1 MGDSDS
7 DDVSPHASQYQSDPW
22 VPNVDP
28 DASDHGDEE
37 DAAEQYAQI
46 YGVTAT
52 SNPTD
57 DSDDETP
64 DALVTMPTLSMAYTT
79 APDLVP
85 TEPGGG
91 AGSAMPTLPDSN
103 AFSIDLGALRT
114 AEQTF
119 LDAVANVSSAYETL
133 RAKVQG
139 AIDNPNLFGQQDGHS
154 EASGPHGALQW
165 HKDELADGGAQFAEA
180 INPQLTKV
188 MQDGAGGIE
197 LMGTFTAL
205 LNNAGQT
212 YAETDAKSAMPDIGP
227 RAQSAVSQS
236 DSQSQ
241 SVSEI

>member
-37 DAAEQYAQI
+37 DAAETYADV

-52 SNPTD
+52 SNPPD
-57 DSDDETP
+57 DSDTDDTP
-64 DALVTMPTLSMAYTT
+64 ADMVTMPKLSMAYTT
-79 APDLVP
+79 SPDLMP
-85 TEPGGG
+85 TDPGGG
-91 AGSAMPTLPDSN
+91 DSGPPPLPDTN
-103 AFSIDLGALRT
+103 AFSIDLGALRS

-119 LDAVANVSSAYETL
+119 LDAVSNMTSAYETL
-133 RAKVQG
+133 RTKVQA
-139 AIDNPNLFGQQDGHS
+139 AIDDPNLFGQQDGHLQVS
-154 EASGPHGALQW
+154 GRMASWVP
-165 HKDELADGGAQFAEA
+165 DELAESGAQFAEA

-197 LMGTFTAL
+197 LMGSFTAL

-212 YAETDAKSAMPDIGP
+212 YAETDAKSSMDP
-227 RAQSAVSQS
+227 STSQS
-236 DSQSQ
+236 MFQQSDADSPSA
-241 SVSEI
+241 I

>member
-7 DDVSPHASQYQSDPW
+7 DDVSPHASKYQSDPW

-37 DAAEQYAQI
+37 DAAETYAEI

-52 SNPTD
+52 TNPTD
-57 DSDDETP
+57 DSDNDKP
-64 DALVTMPTLSMAYTT
+64 DDMVTMPKLSMAYTT
-79 APDLVP
+79 SPDLVP

-91 AGSAMPTLPDSN
+91 SDDGPPPLPDTN
-103 AFSIDLGALRT
+103 AFSIDLGALRS

-119 LDAVANVSSAYETL
+119 LDAVSNMTSAYETL
-133 RAKVQG
+133 RTKVQA
-139 AIDNPNLFGQQDGHS
+139 AIDDPNLFGQQDGHLQV
-154 EASGPHGALQW
+154 SGRMTSWVP
-165 HKDELADGGAQFAEA
+165 DELAESGAQFAEA

-197 LMGTFTAL
+197 LVGTFTAL

-212 YAETDAKSAMPDIGP
+212 YAETDAKSSMTDPTT
-227 RAQSAVSQS
+227 AQPAVQVSDTESTSA
-236 DSQSQ
+236 
-241 SVSEI
+241 I

>member
-1 MGDSDS
+1 MGDSDG
-7 DDVSPHASQYQSDPW
+7 DDVTPHASKYQSDPW

-37 DAAEQYAQI
+37 DAAEQYAEI

-52 SNPTD
+52 SDPTD
-57 DSDDETP
+57 DSDDPPGE
-64 DALVTMPTLSMAYTT
+64 LVTMPKLSMAYTT
-79 APDLVP
+79 SPDLVP
-85 TEPGGG
+85 SDSAGGG
-91 AGSAMPTLPDSN
+91 SDALPTLPDGN
-103 AFSIDLGALRT
+103 PFSIDLGALRG

-119 LDAVANVSSAYETL
+119 LDAVSNVTSAYEAL

-139 AIDNPNLFGQQDGHS
+139 AIDDPSLFGQDNGHY
-154 EASGPHGALQW
+154 EASGPHGTLQW
-165 HKDELADGGAQFAEA
+165 HKDELAESGAQFAEA

-212 YAETDAKSAMPDIGP
+212 YAAADAKSSMDPTAEQA
-227 RAQSAVSQS
+227 AQQS
-236 DSQSQ
+236 DADSPS
-241 SVSEI
+241 SI

>member
-7 DDVSPHASQYQSDPW
+7 DVSPHASQYQSDPW

-28 DASDHGDEE
+28 DASDHDDQE
-37 DAAEQYAQI
+37 DAAATYSEI

-52 SNPTD
+52 TNPTD
-57 DSDDETP
+57 DSDDGDPP
-64 DALVTMPTLSMAYTT
+64 DEIVTMPTLSMAYTT
-79 APDLVP
+79 PPNLVP

-91 AGSAMPTLPDSN
+91 SGSAMPTLPDSS
-103 AFSIDLGALRT
+103 AFSIDLGALRA

-119 LDAVANVSSAYETL
+119 LDAVANVTGAYETL

-139 AIDNPNLFGQQDGHS
+139 AIDDPTLFGQDNGHY
-154 EASGPHGALQW
+154 ENWGRAGLHWVA
-165 HKDELADGGAQFAEA
+165 DELADSGTQFAEA

-197 LMGTFTAL
+197 LMGSFTAL

-212 YAETDAKSAMPDIGP
+212 YAATDAKSAMPDLGP
-227 RAQSAVSQS
+227 RAQSAVQIS
-236 DSQSQ
+236 DTESGSA
-241 SVSEI
+241 I

>member
-1 MGDSDS
+1 MGDS
-7 DDVSPHASQYQSDPW
+7 DDVSPHASEYQSDPW

-28 DASDHGDEE
+28 DASDHGDQE
-37 DAAEQYAQI
+37 DAAETYAEI

-52 SNPTD
+52 TNPTD
-57 DSDDETP
+57 DSDDDEPP
-64 DALVTMPTLSMAYTT
+64 DEMVTMPKLSMAYTT
-79 APDLVP
+79 SPDLVP

-91 AGSAMPTLPDSN
+91 SGSAMPTLPDSS
-103 AFSIDLGALRT
+103 AFSIDLGALRA

-119 LDAVANVSSAYETL
+119 LDAVANASSAYETL

-139 AIDNPNLFGQQDGHS
+139 AIADPNLFGQKNGQVVGS
-154 EASGPHGALQW
+154 GRTASWVP
-165 HKDELADGGAQFAEA
+165 DELAESGAQFAEA

-212 YAETDAKSAMPDIGP
+212 YAETDSQSAMPDLGP
-227 RAQSAVSQS
+227 RAQPAVQISDIESNSA
-236 DSQSQ
+236 
-241 SVSEI
+241 I

>member
-1 MGDSDS
+1 MGDS
-7 DDVSPHASQYQSDPW
+7 DVSPHASEYQSDPW

-28 DASDHGDEE
+28 DASDHEDQE
-37 DAAEQYAQI
+37 DAAETYSEI
-46 YGVTAT
+46 YGVTPT
-52 SNPTD
+52 SDPTD
-57 DSDDETP
+57 DSDDEEPP
-64 DALVTMPTLSMAYTT
+64 DEMVTMPTLSMAYTT

-91 AGSAMPTLPDSN
+91 SGSTAMPTLPDSN

-114 AEQTF
+114 TEQTF
-119 LDAVANVSSAYETL
+119 LGVVANVTSAYETL

-139 AIDNPNLFGQQDGHS
+139 AIDDPTLFGQDNGHW
-154 EASGPHGALQW
+154 ENWGRAGLHW
-165 HKDELADGGAQFAEA
+165 VEDELAESGVQFAEA

-212 YAETDAKSAMPDIGP
+212 YAQADSKSSMPDVGP
-227 RAQSAVSQS
+227 RAQAMVMEPDPQSPSAV
-236 DSQSQ
+236 
-241 SVSEI
+241 

>member
-7 DDVSPHASQYQSDPW
+7 DDVSPHASKYQSDPW

-37 DAAEQYAQI
+37 DAAEQYAEI

-52 SNPTD
+52 TNKTD
-57 DSDDETP
+57 DSDSDDPP
-64 DALVTMPTLSMAYTT
+64 DPMVTMPKLSMAYTT

-85 TEPGGG
+85 TESSGGSDG
-91 AGSAMPTLPDSN
+91 PPPLPDTN
-103 AFSIDLGALRT
+103 AFSIDLGALRA
-114 AEQTF
+114 AEGTF
-119 LDAVANVSSAYETL
+119 LDAVSNVTSAYEAL
-133 RAKVQG
+133 RTKVQA
-139 AIDNPNLFGQQDGHS
+139 AIHDDTLFGQDNGHS

-165 HKDELADGGAQFAEA
+165 HKDELAESGAQFAEA

-212 YAETDAKSAMPDIGP
+212 YAQTDAKSSMDPS
-227 RAQSAVSQS
+227 AQSAVQGS
-236 DSQSQ
+236 DADTPSA
-241 SVSEI
+241 V